1 MLSFKCVVCDR
12 GALPIFCFLINH
24 QEKIWGEWV
33 QTRGYQALRILHADT
48 PTRLLSGSAH
58 EAKTFLDN
66 LWKPKKSTPPPAT
79 TAPPTLTITFHLW

>member
-1 MLSFKCVVCDR
+1 M
-12 GALPIFCFLINH
+12 H

-58 EAKTFLDN
+58 EAQTFLDN
-66 LWKPKKSTPPPAT
+66 LWKPK
-79 TAPPTLTITFHLW
+79 